1 MKGREELCKDLEELR
16 ELISTYK
23 VLKIEQFYKAIK
35 NKEHNVKKEI
45 IAHMKNSDKLFLFKD
60 LCSASDNWINDY
72 DKSLIKAFWIL
83 LDFWNEVEYNTKDTF
98 PAKIFFITKDDSF
111 DIIVAE
117 KGQEKML
124 NVFYNRFHDKTTKH
138 LVAVEDEEQMIK
150 LSFDGIAAFCIV
162 NEKGTVSYYRNEG

>member
-111 DIIVAE
+111 DIIVALCSQW
-117 KGQEKML
+117 KPPG
-124 NVFYNRFHDKTTKH
+124 
-138 LVAVEDEEQMIK
+138 
-150 LSFDGIAAFCIV
+150 GIFPP
-162 NEKGTVSYYRNEG
+162 NFFLP